1 MALSNP
7 FIVLSYV
14 GGPALLTNATTLFVL
29 STSNR
34 FARAVDRSRFL
45 VDRFSEAGDGAPLR
59 PSFREEM
66 PEVHRR
72 VLLIGRALV
81 CFYLAAAC
89 FELAT
94 LGSIA
99 GAVLTQVAA
108 QGATVDA
115 FIAGAVMTGVVG
127 FCAFIGGA
135 AMLVAESRTAVR
147 SLSRESDEA
156 ILLVM
161 RKDI

>member
-1 MALSNP
+1 M
-7 FIVLSYV
+7 
-14 GGPALLTNATTLFVL
+14 
-29 STSNR
+29 
-34 FARAVDRSRFL
+34 
-45 VDRFSEAGDGAPLR
+45 R
-59 PSFREEM
+59 PSFQHEM

-81 CFYLAAAC
+81 GFYLAAAC
-89 FELAT
+89 FALAT

-99 GAVLTQVAA
+99 GAVLAQTAA
-108 QGATVDA
+108 SSALVDA
-115 FIAGAVMTGVVG
+115 TIAAAVMTGVVG
-127 FCAFIGGA
+127 FCAFIAGA

-147 SLSRESDEA
+147 SLLRESEEA

>member
-34 FARAVDRSRFL
+34 FARAVDRSRIL
-45 VDRFSEAGDGAPLR
+45 AEKLSDGGGTAR
-59 PSFREEM
+59 PSWRQEM
-66 PEVHRR
+66 PEVHHR

-89 FELAT
+89 FAVAT

-99 GAVLTQVAA
+99 GAVLSEALHAPYLSGVVTIALITGVI
-108 QGATVDA
+108 GFCA
-115 FIAGAVMTGVVG
+115 FIAGAVLLVV
-127 FCAFIGGA
+127 
-135 AMLVAESRTAVR
+135 ESRTAVR
-147 SLSRESDEA
+147 SLSREYA
-156 ILLVM
+156 AVIALAA

>member
-45 VDRFSEAGDGAPLR
+45 VDRLSDGDGIR
-59 PSFREEM
+59 PFYREEI

-89 FELAT
+89 FALAT
-94 LGSIA
+94 LGSIS
-99 GAVLTQVAA
+99 GAVLAEATNGPPTIAIIIAA
-108 QGATVDA
+108 VL
-115 FIAGAVMTGVVG
+115 TGIVG
-127 FCAFIGGA
+127 FCAFIAGA
-135 AMLVAESRTAVR
+135 AMLTMESRTAVR
-147 SLSRESDEA
+147 SLLRESDEA
-156 ILLVM
+156 LLLAA
-161 RKDI
+161 RKDV

>member
-45 VDRFSEAGDGAPLR
+45 VDQLSDGEGIR
-59 PSFREEM
+59 PFYRVEI

-89 FELAT
+89 FALAT

-99 GAVLTQVAA
+99 GAVLAEATNGAPTIAVIIAA
-108 QGATVDA
+108 VG
-115 FIAGAVMTGVVG
+115 TGIVG

-135 AMLVAESRTAVR
+135 AMLTMESRIAVR
-147 SLSRESDEA
+147 SLLRESDEA
-156 ILLVM
+156 VLLAA
-161 RKDI
+161 RKDV

>member
-1 MALSNP
+1 MALANP

-14 GGPALLTNATTLFVL
+14 GGPAVLTSATSLLIL

-34 FARAVDRSRFL
+34 FARAVDRSRL
-45 VDRFSEAGDGAPLR
+45 LSEKLSMPGADCR
-59 PSFREEM
+59 PSYRHEM

-81 CFYLAAAC
+81 CFYVAVAC
-89 FELAT
+89 FALAT

-99 GAVLTQVAA
+99 GAVMGQVLGS
-108 QGATVDA
+108 QREFIFTTGAFVTGLIGFFA
-115 FIAGAVMTGVVG
+115 FIAGA
-127 FCAFIGGA
+127 
-135 AMLVAESRTAVR
+135 AMLVGESRTAVR
-147 SLSRESDEA
+147 SLSREYREA
-156 ILLVM
+156 ISLTQ